1 MVVYKEDEETREKK
15 SEIAEQKPRDA
26 EGHFIPTPE
35 PVVNPP
41 TPTPPT
47 NPFSKILSEVERTKL
62 LSEVNGQASVVKS
75 SSDDLLDVHV
85 GNPLRKIVVL
95 LEDIKKQ
102 KAFSF
107 TLKGSLG
114 IAGVALA
121 LGVFGV
127 FGGGQILCERGVQ
140 SQIGEVK
147 VLDIK
152 QESSAKI
159 LVIDNLL
166 NLLNPKEL
174 DNRVVLI
181 RNNETALAISYSKNV
196 DVAKFINHPVIVT
209 GSYNSCSQTITVNDA
224 KGLQIYTK

>member
-15 SEIAEQKPRDA
+15 SEIAEVKLRD
-26 EGHFIPTPE
+26 EHGHFVKKEIPQVPTTPK
-35 PVVNPP
+35 N
-41 TPTPPT
+41 
-47 NPFSKILSEVERTKL
+47 LATKL
-62 LSEVNGQASVVKS
+62 LEEINGSTANVKE
-75 SSDDLLDVHV
+75 SSDDLIDVHV

-95 LEDIKKQ
+95 LQDIKKQ

-127 FGGGQILCERGVQ
+127 FGGGQILCERGDQ

-159 LVIDNLL
+159 PVIGDLINYLS
-166 NLLNPKEL
+166 PKVL

-181 RNNETALAISYSKNV
+181 KNDETALTVSYSKNV
-196 DVAKFINHPVIVT
+196 DVAKFINHSVIAT
-209 GSYNSCSQTITVNDA
+209 GNYNSCSQTLTVNDA
-224 KGLQIYTK
+224 KGLQIYTR